1 MKNILWFWC
10 ALLAFAFL
18 SCSDN
23 QDQLKSSIIKMN
35 ERCPV
40 VEENWT
46 VDSLGISKEGD
57 IVYFCNS
64 TNNADYMRMLKTNK
78 DSIRNSIISK
88 LNDESI
94 ENSMKLVKLC
104 KKHNAGL
111 VYKYYSDSTSE
122 TMVLKIPVE
131 KLIADPSK

>member
-1 MKNILWFWC
+1 MKNILWFWS

-46 VDSLGISKEGD
+46 VDSLGISQESD
-57 IVYFCNS
+57 IV
-64 TNNADYMRMLKTNK
+64 
-78 DSIRNSIISK
+78 
-88 LNDESI
+88 
-94 ENSMKLVKLC
+94 
-104 KKHNAGL
+104 
-111 VYKYYSDSTSE
+111 
-122 TMVLKIPVE
+122 
-131 KLIADPSK
+131 

>member
-1 MKNILWFWC
+1 
-10 ALLAFAFL
+10 
-18 SCSDN
+18 
-23 QDQLKSSIIKMN
+23 
-35 ERCPV
+35 
-40 VEENWT
+40 
-46 VDSLGISKEGD
+46 
-57 IVYFCNS
+57 
-64 TNNADYMRMLKTNK
+64 MRMLKTNK

>member
-1 MKNILWFWC
+1 MKNILWFWS

-88 LNDESI
+88 L
-94 ENSMKLVKLC
+94 

>member
-1 MKNILWFWC
+1 MKNILWFWS

-64 TNNADYMRMLKTNK
+64 TNNADYMISSSLSPRRSVLRCML
-78 DSIRNSIISK
+78 
-88 LNDESI
+88 LW
-94 ENSMKLVKLC
+94 
-104 KKHNAGL
+104 
-111 VYKYYSDSTSE
+111 
-122 TMVLKIPVE
+122 
-131 KLIADPSK
+131 